1 MRMLGSGCHFGAG
14 LSSDL
19 VEMFLQ
25 DKTFARVVGPRGAG
39 SGRLVSRPCPSTSIR
54 LGPRH
59 PIWEGDHVIRFALGL
74 SACLRDS
81 VSVVVVL
88 SSNVPGDS
96 GTADALV
103 AMQSFFNVDSTVT
116 TRRLVEMFNLDK
128 MNSGGGAGSG
138 STAPSAASTP
148 IAGDAGVS
156 TAKKRPS
163 SGVGAG
169 LMKCLRKVVTEQHAY
184 ASGST
189 ARTSVDKSKGI
200 VELEEVPERG
210 YTMWELCEVEDRA
223 GADKYFA
230 FIMMRL
236 SQHEKILTLRVANKE
251 LKVGVDQELVTVA
264 ERRAKELDDEVEKMW
279 TELES
284 LRSQRRELEQEVG
297 LLHSSLDGARN
308 DRARLEGDVLSLTK
322 AIAFLESSLEKI
334 RRVTYE
340 FEYWVALERLR
351 GKHLE
356 ITIERDPFAECPE
369 DANVKMDLDQPF
381 DDGTPSE
388 KQPTL

>member
-1 MRMLGSGCHFGAG
+1 M
-14 LSSDL
+14 
-19 VEMFLQ
+19 
-25 DKTFARVVGPRGAG
+25 K
-39 SGRLVSRPCPSTSIR
+39 
-54 LGPRH
+54 
-59 PIWEGDHVIRFALGL
+59 
-74 SACLRDS
+74 
-81 VSVVVVL
+81 
-88 SSNVPGDS
+88 
-96 GTADALV
+96 
-103 AMQSFFNVDSTVT
+103 
-116 TRRLVEMFNLDK
+116 
-128 MNSGGGAGSG
+128 SGGGAGSG
-138 STAPSAASTP
+138 STAPSTASMP
-148 IAGDAGVS
+148 IAGDVGVS

-169 LMKCLRKVVTEQHAY
+169 LRKCLPKVVTEQHAY

-189 ARTSVDKSKGI
+189 ARTSVNKSKGI

-264 ERRAKELDDEVEKMW
+264 EHRAKELDDEVKKMQ

-297 LLHSSLDGARN
+297 LLHST
-308 DRARLEGDVLSLTK
+308 EGPK
-322 AIAFLESSLEKI
+322 AMVAYKVSRGFESSLEKI
-334 RRVTYE
+334 RRISYE
-340 FEYWVALERLR
+340 FGYWVALERLR

-381 DDGTPSE
+381 DDVTPSE